1 MKAEKNFYQKVKELV
16 FPPGKAGTEDAW
28 DILPFYLMV
37 TAAMVWMYLV
47 YVRQID
53 NLLNV
58 IIFSL
63 LMLIHAAL
71 YWGVFRFVGNQR
83 NMRRYFVIQAL
94 LAFVIVLFADDY
106 GLAIGLYASLIGNA
120 VGALQDK
127 KDLLYFVPGFLVLGA
142 FSIMLKSGM
151 DVVMEWSLVAL
162 PSILLSSFIAFMF
175 RRQLEIR
182 FTTQALLDDL
192 REAHVQLEDYAEQV
206 EELTLADERQRMAR
220 ELHDT
225 LAQELTGVVLQLEAV
240 STHIEKENNARA
252 QEILQDAMVQSRVT
266 LAEARKVIDGLRAV
280 PQGGLT
286 MAEAVRSEAGQF
298 ERVAQIP
305 CEVAFSL
312 TRMLEA
318 DLRNH
323 VLKIISE
330 GLNNVA
336 KHAEASQVWLR
347 LSDGA
352 AGLLVEIEDDGRGFD
367 PSVQGEGK
375 YGLLGISERVE
386 MLQGHFSIDSH
397 VGKGTRL
404 QVEIPVREAGERND

>member
-1 MKAEKNFYQKVKELV
+1 MKAKKKITQKVRELI
-16 FPPGKAGTEDAW
+16 FPPEKPGTEDAW

-37 TAAMVWMYLV
+37 TAAMIWMYVV
-47 YVRQID
+47 YVRQIE

-63 LMLIHAAL
+63 LTLIHAVL

-83 NMRRYFVIQAL
+83 SMRRYFVIQAL
-94 LAFVIVLFADDY
+94 LAFVIVFFADDY

-127 KDLLYFVPGFLVLGA
+127 KDLLYFVPVFLVLGI
-142 FSIMLKSGM
+142 FSIVLKSGM
-151 DVVMEWSLVAL
+151 DVVMEWSLIAL

-206 EELTLADERQRMAR
+206 EELTLVEERQRMAR

-240 STHIEKENNARA
+240 STHIDKDNNARA
-252 QEILQDAMVQSRVT
+252 QEILQDAMAQSRVT
-266 LAEARKVIDGLRAV
+266 LAEARKVIDGLRSV
-280 PQGGLT
+280 QVLGRDFE
-286 MAEAVRSEAGQF
+286 EAVRQEAAHF

-305 CEVAFSL
+305 CEVSCRLAQPL
-312 TRMLEA
+312 PAELQ
-318 DLRNH
+318 DHLC
-323 VLKIISE
+323 KIISE
-330 GLNNVA
+330 GLNNIA
-336 KHAEASQVWLR
+336 KHAGARHAWLR
-347 LSDGA
+347 LQEEES
-352 AGLLVEIEDDGRGFD
+352 GLLLEIEDDGDGFD
-367 PSVQGEGK
+367 PGVKQEGC
-375 YGLLGISERVE
+375 YGLIGIGERAAL
-386 MLQGHFSIDSH
+386 LQGRYSVDSKI
-397 VGKGTRL
+397 GEGTRL
-404 QVEIPVREAGERND
+404 QVMIPISEAGEANE